1 MVGQLDTIGL
11 VAAAAALKIGNLNE
25 ITNQFIHMENKKLV
39 FIDLDGTLIE
49 TASGKTFP
57 EGAWDMRLKLDVF
70 QKLKKLAPKGIFIV
84 TNQGG
89 IEKGLIDPRIFHTK
103 IAYVIGALQEY
114 MGLECV
120 VGGRFCS
127 SNNPENPDRKPN
139 PGMLIDIWNE
149 WELNMK
155 ERIPKEEIVMIGDAS
170 GLEHSFSD
178 SDKKV
183 AENFGCDYVHVEDFV
198 RAKVRPG
205 EIVLR

>member
-1 MVGQLDTIGL
+1 MNGQLDTVGL
-11 VAAAAALKIGNLNE
+11 AAAAAALKTDNSSETI
-25 ITNQFIHMENKKLV
+25 NQSTHMENKKLV

-57 EGAWDMRLKLDVF
+57 EGIWDMRLKLDVF
-70 QKLKKLAPKGIFIV
+70 QKLKKLQPKGIFIV

-89 IEKGLIDPRIFHTK
+89 IEKGFVDPRIFHTK

-114 MGLECV
+114 MGLGCV

-127 SNNPENPDRKPN
+127 SNNRENPDRKPN
-139 PGMLIDIWNE
+139 PGMLISIWNE

-155 ERIPKEEIVMIGDAS
+155 ERLSKEEIVMIGDAS
-170 GLEHSFSD
+170 GPEHGWSSD
-178 SDKKV
+178 DIDTAK
-183 AENFGCDYVHVEDFV
+183 NFGCDYVHVGDFV
-198 RAKVRPG
+198 KAKVRPG